1 MTGCKHRLYGL
12 NDTMIYN
19 CDMLQNSNF
28 MGLQNC
34 LYM

>member
-1 MTGCKHRLYGL
+1 MTGCRHRLYGL
-12 NDTMIYN
+12 NDIMIYN
-19 CDMLQNSNF
+19 GDVLQNSSS